1 MHKLKEITYYVNGKK
16 KKIHAQIIKHP
27 YISSGLM
34 FRKNSPPLLFPLK
47 KEKSFTISSLFC
59 KPFIAIWLDGKMNA
73 TKIVRVK
80 NWTSIITGHG
90 KYLLEIPI
98 TPEK

>member
-1 MHKLKEITYYVNGKK
+1 MHKLKEITYFIKGKK
-16 KKIHAQIIKHP
+16 KKISAQIIKYP

-34 FRKNSPPLLFPLK
+34 FKKSSPPLLFPLK
-47 KEKSFTISSLFC
+47 KEKKFTISSLFC
-59 KPFIAIWLDGKMNA
+59 KSFIAIWLDDKMNA
-73 TKIVRVK
+73 TKVVRVK

-98 TPEK
+98 TPKK